1 MGGSFKPARG
11 EARLAD
17 AVLSERHGARG
28 AGAARGDQQL
38 SQQRA
43 ADARTGG
50 AVVGCCQ
57 LRRVVD
63 SGTARGCVLS
73 HTHPRA
79 VNLRIARS
87 RDLGTSGSAAAMAN
101 AAATAAAAC
110 QHDDR
115 RTVSC
120 VLHTP
125 EAECNALP
133 FELGTRN
140 AQRPRISGSNGRAS
154 ASGGFTLHMVHSCL
168 HSLSGSGSCAHR

>member
-1 MGGSFKPARG
+1 MGSFKAARG

-17 AVLSERHGARG
+17 AMLGERYGARG

-50 AVVGCCQ
+50 AVVGCRQ

-79 VNLRIARS
+79 VTLRIART
-87 RDLGTSGSAAAMAN
+87 RDLGTSGCAAAMAK

-110 QHDDR
+110 QHHDR
-115 RTVSC
+115 RTASR
-120 VLHTP
+120 VLGTP

-133 FELGTRN
+133 FELRSAAAKQWRQTSGPQD
-140 AQRPRISGSNGRAS
+140 AQQRWRQQQRQQRWRAS
-154 ASGGFTLHMVHSCL
+154 IG
-168 HSLSGSGSCAHR
+168 